1 MKKFLAGLALI
12 ALCTVAAQA
21 GYNGS
26 DTGSYKGS
34 KCIHFSVA
42 VTSQTTAAV
51 FAVASY
57 SSSFSTLDDMEF
69 VVAGSSPVFVSDTT
83 AFVTG
88 TAAAPTATVRYM
100 GLAEKY
106 RLNGRNVDS
115 IFIKCQDGTAN
126 SAVITGTIWGH

>member
-1 MKKFLAGLALI
+1 MKKLFAALAVLALC
-12 ALCTVAAQA
+12 AVASQA
-21 GYNGS
+21 AYNGT

-42 VTSQTTAAV
+42 VTSQTTAAT

-100 GLAEKY
+100 ALGEKY
-106 RLNGRNVDS
+106 RLDGRNVDS
-115 IFIKCQDGTAN
+115 IFIKCQDGTSN